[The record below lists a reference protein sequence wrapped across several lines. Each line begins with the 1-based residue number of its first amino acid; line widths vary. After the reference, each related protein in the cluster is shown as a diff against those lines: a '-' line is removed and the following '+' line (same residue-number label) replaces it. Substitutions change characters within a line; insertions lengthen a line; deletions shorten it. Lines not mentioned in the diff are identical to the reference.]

1 MRLTSAVNFERRSLL
16 LMSNSTA
23 KKQGMNS
30 FGKKGWAVVIYTLL
44 IYLFTCVTNDTL
56 NVTVGVFG
64 TVLGVDPNSLLPF
77 AAVGGFV
84 GVVLSL
90 IVGAI
95 IAKKNV
101 KMPTTVLFV
110 ILGILFAVN
119 GQARILPVYA
129 ISAILSTAVAQ
140 TLNLV
145 CTQQIMSNWF
155 PKKKG
160 IALGWAT
167 MGMPICSAV
176 MVAVFEGMFNID
188 ISAPYWLML
197 VICLVLAV
205 ITAVW
210 FKNYPEEAG
219 AYPDNEPVDP
229 EEQKKTLEFM
239 ASYKS
244 QWTVGKLLKNKEFWM
259 LVLIFGFL
267 FMGLVA
273 TVAQLIPRINSLL
286 PTPNDGLGI
295 MWLTIASV
303 IGIPGSFAWGYVDQ
317 KIGTGKTNRI
327 FCVCWAI
334 TMILSCIGMQIRS
347 LPLTIVTVVLY
358 ALLNGGLGNMM
369 PSMFI
374 SVFGRFDFAQANKI
388 GMPIVICLRS
398 ITMIIMPI
406 ILTAAGADQAMG
418 YRNVFLVISILS
430 VIAAIL
436 AFVIKDKT
444 IGTVK

>member
-1 MRLTSAVNFERRSLL
+1 MYT
-16 LMSNSTA
+16 MSTTQA
-23 KKQGMNS
+23 KKSMQN
-30 FGKKGWAVVIYTLL
+30 FGKKGWAIIFYVLL

-56 NVTVGVFG
+56 NVSTGFFG
-64 TVLGVDPNSLLPF
+64 GFLHVDPNSLLPF
-77 AAVGGFV
+77 AAIGGFV

-90 IVGAI
+90 VAGLI
-95 IAKKNV
+95 IAKKSV
-101 KMPTTVLFV
+101 KVPTAVLFIV
-110 ILGILFAVN
+110 LAALFVFN
-119 GQARILPVYA
+119 GQVKSVPMFAAATV
-129 ISAILSTAVAQ
+129 LSTAVSQ

-176 MVAVFEGMFNID
+176 MVAVFENLFKVD
-188 ISAPYWLML
+188 LSAPYWLMGA
-197 VICLVLAV
+197 ICLIMGLVTL
-205 ITAVW
+205 VW
-210 FKNYPEEAG
+210 FKSYPEQAG
-219 AYPDNEPVDP
+219 AYPDNEPVSA
-229 EEQKKTLEFM
+229 EEQKQAMELV
-239 ASYKS
+239 ANYKS
-244 QWTVGKLLKNKEFWM
+244 EWTIGRLLTNKEFWM

-286 PTPNDGLGI
+286 PVPDNNVGI

-303 IGIPGSFAWGYVDQ
+303 IGIPGSFAWGFIDQ

-327 FCVCWAI
+327 FCVSWTV
-334 TMILSCIGMQIRS
+334 TMILSCVGMAVRS

-358 ALLNGGLGNMM
+358 ACLNGGLGNMM

-374 SVFGRFDFAQANKI
+374 QVFGRYDFAQANKV
-388 GMPIVICLRS
+388 GMPLIICLRS

-406 ILTAAGADQAMG
+406 ILTAAGANQAMG
-418 YRNVFLVISILS
+418 FRNLFVVISVLS
-430 VIAAIL
+430 VIATIL
-436 AFVIKDKT
+436 AFLIKDKT
-444 IGTVK
+444 IGRTNK

>member
-1 MRLTSAVNFERRSLL
+1 
-16 LMSNSTA
+16 MSKTKA
-23 KKQGMNS
+23 KTGMNN
-30 FGKKGWAVVIYTLL
+30 FGKLGWAVVIYTLL

-56 NVTVGVFG
+56 NVTVEVFAG
-64 TVLGVDPNSLLPF
+64 VLGVTNNDLLPM

-101 KMPTTVLFV
+101 KMPTAILFV
-110 ILGILFAVN
+110 VLGILFAIN
-119 GQARILPVYA
+119 GQARSLPVYA
-129 ISAILSTAVAQ
+129 IAAVLSTAVAQ

-176 MVAVFEGMFNID
+176 MVAVFQGLFGVSIA
-188 ISAPYWLML
+188 APYWLML
-197 VICLVLAV
+197 VICLIMAA
-205 ITAVW
+205 ITLFW

-219 AYPDNEPVDP
+219 AYPDNQPVDE

-239 ASYKS
+239 NSYKS
-244 QWTVGKLLKNKEFWM
+244 PWTIGKLLKTKEFWM

-273 TVAQLIPRINSLL
+273 TMIISAFGMAV
-286 PTPNDGLGI
+286 
-295 MWLTIASV
+295 ASV
-303 IGIPGSFAWGYVDQ
+303 PV
-317 KIGTGKTNRI
+317 T
-327 FCVCWAI
+327 
-334 TMILSCIGMQIRS
+334 ILSI
-347 LPLTIVTVVLY
+347 VLY
-358 ALLNGGLGNMM
+358 SLLNGGLGNMM

-374 SVFGRFDFAQANKI
+374 SVFGRFDFAQANKL

-398 ITMIIMPI
+398 LTMIIMPI
-406 ILTAAGADQAMG
+406 ILTANAMAGNAEAVG
-418 YRNVFLVISILS
+418 YRNLFIVISVLS
-430 VIAAIL
+430 VIAAVL
-436 AFVIKDKT
+436 AFLIKDKT
-444 IGTVK
+444 IGTEKN

>member
-1 MRLTSAVNFERRSLL
+1 MNKSETKKSVN
-16 LMSNSTA
+16 N
-23 KKQGMNS
+23 
-30 FGKKGWAVVIYTLL
+30 FGRKGWAVVFYVLL

-56 NVTVGVFG
+56 NVTTGFFG
-64 TVLGVDPNSLLPF
+64 NFLQVDPNSLLPF

-84 GVVLSL
+84 GVILSL
-90 IVGAI
+90 VAGIV

-101 KMPTTVLFV
+101 KVPTAVLFTVLG
-110 ILGILFAVN
+110 LLFAFN
-119 GQARILPVYA
+119 GQAKNVGMFAIATILT
-129 ISAILSTAVAQ
+129 TAVSQ

-176 MVAVFEGMFNID
+176 MVAVFEGLFHVD
-188 ISAPYWLML
+188 ISAPYWLMFAIC
-197 VICLVLAV
+197 VILAIV
-205 ITAVW
+205 TGVW

-229 EEQKKTLEFM
+229 EEQKKTLEFL
-239 ASYKS
+239 ANYKS
-244 QWTVGKLLKNKEFWM
+244 PWTVGKLLKAKEFWM
-259 LVLIFGFL
+259 LVFIFGFM

-286 PTPNDGLGI
+286 PTPNNQMGI
-295 MWLTIASV
+295 MWLTIASI
-303 IGIPGSFAWGYVDQ
+303 IGIPGSFAWGFIDQ

-327 FCVCWAI
+327 FCVCWTV
-334 TMILSCIGMQIRS
+334 TMVLSFIGMQLRS

-374 SVFGRFDFAQANKI
+374 SIFGRYDFAQANKV
-388 GMPIVICLRS
+388 GMPLIICLRS
-398 ITMIIMPI
+398 LTLIIMPI
-406 ILTAAGADQAMG
+406 ILAAAGADQAMG
-418 YRNVFLVISILS
+418 YRNVFVLISVLS
-430 VIAAIL
+430 VIATIL
-436 AFVIKDKT
+436 AFLLKDKT
-444 IGTVK
+444 IGTVKAD

>member
-1 MRLTSAVNFERRSLL
+1 
-16 LMSNSTA
+16 MSNATA
-23 KKQGMNS
+23 KKKGMNS
-30 FGKKGWAVVIYTLL
+30 FGRKGWAVVIYTLL

-56 NVTVGVFG
+56 NVSTGFFG
-64 TVLGVDPNSLLPF
+64 GFLQVDPNSLLPF
-77 AAVGGFV
+77 AAIGGFA

-90 IVGAI
+90 IAGLV

-101 KMPTTVLFV
+101 KLPTTVLFV
-110 ILGILFAVN
+110 LLGLLFAFN
-119 GQARILPVYA
+119 GQAKNVGMFAIATILT
-129 ISAILSTAVAQ
+129 TAVSQ

-176 MVAVFEGMFNID
+176 MVAVFEGMFGID
-188 ISAPYWLML
+188 ISAPYWLMC
-197 VICLVLAV
+197 VICIVLAI

-239 ASYKS
+239 ANYKS
-244 QWTVGKLLKNKEFWM
+244 PWTVGKLLKNKEFWM

-286 PTPNDGLGI
+286 PEANNNLGI

-303 IGIPGSFAWGYVDQ
+303 IGIPGSFAWGYIDQ
-317 KIGTGKTNRI
+317 KIGTGKTNKI
-327 FCVCWAI
+327 FCICWAI
-334 TMILSCIGMQIRS
+334 TMILSCIGMAIRS

-374 SVFGRFDFAQANKI
+374 KVFGRYDFAQANKI

-398 ITMIIMPI
+398 LTMIIMPI
-406 ILTAAGADQAMG
+406 ILQAAGEDQAMG
-418 YRNVFLVISILS
+418 FRNLFVLISVLS
-430 VIAAIL
+430 IVACVL
-436 AFVIKDKT
+436 AFIVKDKT
-444 IGTVK
+444 IGTEKAD

>member
-1 MRLTSAVNFERRSLL
+1 
-16 LMSNSTA
+16 MSNSTATA
-23 KKQGMNS
+23 KKQGMNN

-56 NVTVGVFG
+56 NVSTGFFG
-64 TVLGVDPNSLLPF
+64 GFLQVDPNSLLPF
-77 AAVGGFV
+77 AAIGGFV

-90 IVGAI
+90 IAGLI

-101 KMPTTVLFV
+101 KLPTTVLFV
-110 ILGILFAVN
+110 VLGLLFVFN
-119 GQARILPVYA
+119 GQAKNVGMFAIATILT
-129 ISAILSTAVAQ
+129 TAVSQ

-176 MVAVFEGMFNID
+176 MVAVFEGMFHID
-188 ISAPYWLML
+188 ISAPYWLMG
-197 VICLVLAV
+197 VICVVLAI
-205 ITAVW
+205 ITGLW

-239 ASYKS
+239 QNYKS
-244 QWTVGKLLKNKEFWM
+244 PWTVGKLFKTKEFWM
-259 LVLIFGFL
+259 LVFIFGFL

-286 PTPNDGLGI
+286 PTPDNNVGI

-303 IGIPGSFAWGYVDQ
+303 IGIPGSFVWGYVDQ
-317 KIGTGKTNRI
+317 KIGTGKTNKI

-334 TMILSCIGMQIRS
+334 TMILSAVGMAVRS

-358 ALLNGGLGNMM
+358 ACLNGGLGNMM

-374 SVFGRFDFAQANKI
+374 KIFVRYDFAQANKI

-398 ITMIIMPI
+398 LTMIIMPN
-406 ILTAAGADQAMG
+406 ILMAAGADQAMG
-418 YRNVFLVISILS
+418 FRNLFILISVLS
-430 VIAAIL
+430 VIACVL
-436 AFVIKDKT
+436 AFIIKDKT
-444 IGTVK
+444 LGTEK